1 MKERIQKIIARA
13 GIASRRA
20 AEKMVLEGRIAIN
33 GVQVTQMGVMADPER
48 DDIRVDGHLIS
59 VETGKI
65 YLLLNKPRGYV
76 TTLDDPQGRP
86 IVTDLLAGIQERVF
100 PVGRLDYD
108 SEGLLLLTNDG
119 ELAQRLQH
127 PRYGTTKTYR
137 VKAEGHLSR
146 REMRALSEGVALE
159 DGLFRPLSAA
169 LERKSPKSCWIVL
182 TLAEGRN
189 RVIRRA
195 FAAIGH
201 PVLRLVRVALSDV
214 LLGDLKP
221 GAYRHLTGK
230 EVSRLIQVS
239 KQMEFQKKLS

>member
-20 AEKMVLEGRIAIN
+20 AEKMVLEGRVSIN
-33 GVQVTQMGVMADPER
+33 GSQVTEMGVMADPER
-48 DDIRVDGHLIS
+48 DDIRVDGRLIS
-59 VETGKI
+59 VAISKT

-86 IVTDLLAGIQERVF
+86 IVMHLLAGIEERVF

-119 ELAQRLQH
+119 EFAQRLQH
-127 PRYGTTKTYR
+127 PRYQTTKTYR
-137 VKAEGHLSR
+137 VKVEGHLSSR
-146 REMRALSEGVALE
+146 DMRALSEGVVLE
-159 DGLFRPLSAA
+159 DGIFKPLTAA
-169 LERKSPKSCWIVL
+169 MERKSPKSCWIDL

-201 PVLRLVRVALSDV
+201 PVLRLIRVAISDIT
-214 LLGDLKP
+214 LGELKP

-230 EVSRLIQVS
+230 EVSRLMLSLKQV
-239 KQMEFQKKLS
+239 EFLKKLS

>member
-20 AEKMVLEGRIAIN
+20 AEKMVLEGRVSIN
-33 GVQVTQMGVMADPER
+33 GSQVTEMGVMADPER
-48 DDIRVDGHLIS
+48 DDIRVDGRLIS
-59 VETGKI
+59 VAISKT

-86 IVTDLLAGIQERVF
+86 IVMHLLAGIEERV
-100 PVGRLDYD
+100 YD

-119 ELAQRLQH
+119 EFAQRLQH
-127 PRYGTTKTYR
+127 PRYQTTKTYR
-137 VKAEGHLSR
+137 VKVEGHLSSR
-146 REMRALSEGVALE
+146 DMRALSEGVVLE
-159 DGLFRPLSAA
+159 DGIFKPLTAA
-169 LERKSPKSCWIVL
+169 MERKSPKSCWIDL

-201 PVLRLVRVALSDV
+201 PVLRLIRVAISDIT
-214 LLGDLKP
+214 LGELKP

-230 EVSRLIQVS
+230 EVSRLMLSLKQV
-239 KQMEFQKKLS
+239 EFLKKLS